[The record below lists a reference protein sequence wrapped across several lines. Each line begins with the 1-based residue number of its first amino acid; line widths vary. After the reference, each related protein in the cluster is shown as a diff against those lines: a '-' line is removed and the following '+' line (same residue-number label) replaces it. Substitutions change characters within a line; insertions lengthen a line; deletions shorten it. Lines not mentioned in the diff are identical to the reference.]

1 MCQKW
6 VRHVLK
12 VQSVLSYEA
21 VPNHQVQD
29 NPAVSLNARRGGFV
43 HGTKIATD
51 RGWQP
56 VEGLQAGD
64 LIRTMDNGFRAVS
77 RVATD
82 CIAIPASETKA
93 ENLPVRV
100 PSNTLYNGDPV
111 WLMPEQGVAL
121 DNTKLNRG
129 PITLP
134 ISMPVVP
141 ARVLSGTFRLSSSA
155 PSLLFE
161 VCSLFFEQDEVI
173 YIAGGLRAFCPA
185 GRFGSNSRPANAS
198 YKVVDAERTEDL
210 IDMVAHS
217 RDIAVLANSL
227 GALPAPIMQNP
238 IFPARPVMGARR
250 PGRPGRPAPIF

>member
-1 MCQKW
+1 M
-6 VRHVLK
+6 R
-12 VQSVLSYEA
+12 
-21 VPNHQVQD
+21 N
-29 NPAVSLNARRGGFV
+29 NPTVSLNARRGGFV
-43 HGTKIATD
+43 HGTKISTD
-51 RGWQP
+51 RGWQT
-56 VEGLQAGD
+56 VENLQAGD
-64 LIRTMDNGFRAVS
+64 LIRTLDNGFKAVS
-77 RVATD
+77 RVSTD
-82 CIAIPASETKA
+82 CIAIPASETKP

-100 PSNTLYNGDPV
+100 PSNTLYNGAPV

-121 DNTKLNRG
+121 DNTKFNSG

-173 YIAGGLRAFCPA
+173 YIEGGLRAFCPA

-210 IDMVAHS
+210 IDMVAHC

-227 GALPAPIMQNP
+227 GAVPAPIMEHP
-238 IFPARPVMGARR
+238 IFPVRPVKGARR